1 MESLAEHTVV
11 AADRLGSN
19 LLLVAFE
26 DGTEV
31 TLSASFIYA
40 TGIEAR
46 RMAQDFKNLQ
56 SPLRLE

>member
-1 MESLAEHTVV
+1 MEPLAKHIVV

-19 LLLVAFE
+19 TLLVAFE

-46 RMAQDFKNLQ
+46 RMAQDFEDLQ
-56 SPLRLE
+56 APFRLE